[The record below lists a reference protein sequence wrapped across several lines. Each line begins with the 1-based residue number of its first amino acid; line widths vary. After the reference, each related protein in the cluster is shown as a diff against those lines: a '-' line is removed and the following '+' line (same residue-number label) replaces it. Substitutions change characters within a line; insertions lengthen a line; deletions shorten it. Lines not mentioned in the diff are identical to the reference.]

1 MNIER
6 IEWRDAWKKLID
18 ASREMICKGE
28 KDNTKPFDDL
38 ISLRDDKMLLFEK
51 AIAFECLGNKEKASE
66 LYKAASD
73 EKTGL
78 PVKHWRKRA
87 KYFLDRLSRG
97 GFLTSDLNTNM
108 DSFNIQWDLYF
119 NIHYYS
125 YLDDYI
131 RYLAISSVSRIG
143 SEPAMA
149 IVIFRTCLEI
159 GLWTYFEKQAN
170 EINEDYKRKH
180 YKRDEKPRDIG
191 LNDLLDKM
199 NNTPYCLFKKNEYT
213 VYDKIR
219 IAGNK
224 AAHPGT
230 IKDAVPFIYSPEEL
244 ICIMDN
250 FNQTMRYL
258 NEHAKKNNKKI

>member
-258 NEHAKKNNKKI
+258 NEHAKKINKKI